1 MFFEKDIDIDAASSG
16 IIILV
21 INMSILRSINEV
33 RNTLDMTS
41 RTIRYYEQR
50 GLIKTVRDSKTAPRK
65 LDDDNIER
73 LKKIR
78 FLRRIGL
85 SLDEIAEI
93 IDSDNSTSEMIFRKS
108 KEFKAEINALTER
121 IFLIEEVLAAAENGE
136 NIYSVED
143 KLRGTHHDA
152 ESLRIAADFTK
163 MLVDGRFSE
172 LKRYLNAD
180 MKRQPPEFFEIAW
193 KSHIETCG
201 DFISFGEQET
211 DGYSVINKLYYSKLG
226 VIVRVDVYKGIVF
239 GVVLQHL
246 KLEKGEKL

>member
-108 KEFKAEINALTER
+108 MEFKAKRKRLLLTKQMKSQR
-121 IFLIEEVLAAAENGE
+121 
-136 NIYSVED
+136 IYS
-143 KLRGTHHDA
+143 A
-152 ESLRIAADFTK
+152 
-163 MLVDGRFSE
+163 
-172 LKRYLNAD
+172 
-180 MKRQPPEFFEIAW
+180 
-193 KSHIETCG
+193 
-201 DFISFGEQET
+201 
-211 DGYSVINKLYYSKLG
+211 
-226 VIVRVDVYKGIVF
+226 
-239 GVVLQHL
+239 
-246 KLEKGEKL
+246 